1 MPVIVDIDD
10 TLLRRGIYPIQKTI
24 NYVKSLNTAVHIV
37 TGRME
42 VQRKTTEAAL
52 RKAGVSYVGLHMNPY
67 STKDSNRFKSEM
79 AKKLASKVDLAIDN
93 DAGARKVYED
103 AGIKTLDPA
112 SL

>member
-1 MPVIVDIDD
+1 MSVIVDIDD

-24 NYVKSLNTAVHIV
+24 DYVKSLPGTVYIV

-42 VQRKTTEAAL
+42 VQRKATETAL
-52 RKAGVSYVGLHMNPY
+52 RKAGVVYSRMYMNSY
-67 STKDSNRFKSEM
+67 STKESNRHKADI
-79 AKKLASKVDLAIDN
+79 AKKLADKVSLAIDN